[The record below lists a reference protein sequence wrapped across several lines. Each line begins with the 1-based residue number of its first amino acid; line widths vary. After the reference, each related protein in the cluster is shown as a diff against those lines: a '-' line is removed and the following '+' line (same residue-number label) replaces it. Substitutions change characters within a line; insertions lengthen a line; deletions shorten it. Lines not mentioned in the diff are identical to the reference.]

1 MFVVQLTIDIKT
13 ECNVLCRKCHNF
25 KGKKISKEFFI
36 LAPIPTV
43 SSVTME
49 KLSEVCQKIRNETA
63 EMFTCFIE
71 DDKTSFGA

>member
-25 KGKKISKEFFI
+25 KGKKTSKAFSI
-36 LAPIPTV
+36 LAPIPIV
-43 SSVTME
+43 SSVIIE
-49 KLSEVCQKIRNETA
+49 KLSEVCQKISNKSA

-71 DDKTSFGA
+71 DEKTNFGA